1 MSGKQ
6 PGGKPPTRLAI
17 SQTNNRCSLH
27 VGLLGE
33 LDVELSLLGSHHVLV
48 LDSHD
53 TTTPDSSKSL
63 VVIELSLELL
73 GESVE
78 VGKVFLSDVGDGNA
92 GSGLHVAELSEVS
105 LASDEAEGD
114 TLLSA
119 EGW

>member
-1 MSGKQ
+1 M
-6 PGGKPPTRLAI
+6 
-17 SQTNNRCSLH
+17 
-27 VGLLGE
+27 
-33 LDVELSLLGSHHVLV
+33 LV

-63 VVIELSLELL
+63 VVIVLSLKLL
-73 GESVE
+73 GESIE
-78 VGKVFLSDVGDGNA
+78 VGEVFLSDVGDGNA
-92 GSGLHVAELSEVS
+92 GSGLQVAELSEVS